1 MYSVINAFVV
11 SLITMG
17 LVINIISMKS
27 NIFYYEFEK
36 QDEGILTSQ
45 EIDLKNNKNV
55 EENIRYTLQYLFD
68 NNEGHYSFIP
78 EEVTITNI
86 LFINGSLEIEVSEDI
101 LNYGGTA
108 REMSMVDQI
117 LATVFSINEV
127 EEFSLFIEGNREVLN
142 EGTSIK
148 GYTRDEWEERM
159 KTIEQN

>member
-1 MYSVINAFVV
+1 MYSVINALVV

-17 LVINIISMKS
+17 LVINTVSMKS

-36 QDEGILTSQ
+36 QDEGILTSE

-68 NNEGHYSFIP
+68 NNKGHYSFIP

-108 REMSMVDQI
+108 REISMVDQI
-117 LATVFSINEV
+117 LATVFSVNDI
-127 EEFSLFIEGNREVLN
+127 EEFSLFIEGDREVLN

-148 GYTRDEWEERM
+148 EYTRDEWEERM
-159 KTIEQN
+159 NTIEQN